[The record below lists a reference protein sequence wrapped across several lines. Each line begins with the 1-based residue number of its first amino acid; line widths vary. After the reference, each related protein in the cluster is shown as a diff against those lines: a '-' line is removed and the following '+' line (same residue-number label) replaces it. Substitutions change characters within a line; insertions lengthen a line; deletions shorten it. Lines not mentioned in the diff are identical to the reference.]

1 MPKKTGATPRRPEP
15 LPRADFD
22 HFRKSD
28 FAPLVEDVK
37 VLKEDV
43 KVLKEDV
50 KVLKEDV
57 KVLKRDVLGLK
68 TDMRS
73 LRKEFQEAQGL
84 AEARH
89 QEIITTLDQIVT
101 MFQGVQDKTIVHDVR
116 IGDLE
121 ERVGKLE
128 QA

>member
-28 FAPLVEDVK
+28 FAPLV
-37 VLKEDV
+37 
-43 KVLKEDV
+43 EDV